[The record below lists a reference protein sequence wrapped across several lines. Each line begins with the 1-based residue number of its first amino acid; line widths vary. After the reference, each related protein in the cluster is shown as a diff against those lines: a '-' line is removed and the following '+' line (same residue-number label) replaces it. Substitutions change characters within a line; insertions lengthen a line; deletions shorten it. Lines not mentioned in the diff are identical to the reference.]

1 MSSVGMWDESMRL
14 TGTARIDRRTK
25 DLVKRLDPGDIAV
38 IDHVDM
44 DRVSAEALLES
55 GVDVVINAAPS
66 ISGGYPNL
74 GPLLLVR
81 GGVRLIDHAGQEL
94 FERLSD
100 GDRIVVEGDRVLLG
114 EEVVATGHR
123 LTIDE
128 IETAMEAAKGRLDEQ
143 LDSFA
148 RNTLE
153 FIEKERSL
161 LTDGIAVPHL
171 RTRIDGRHALV
182 VVRGYDYKEDLRTL
196 IPYIREAHPVLIGV
210 DGGADALLEHGL
222 KPDII
227 AGDMDSVSD
236 AALNSGAELVVH
248 AYADGRCPGR
258 ERLNALGLDGT
269 EWRTAGTSE
278 DLALLLASESGAD
291 LIVAV
296 GTHWNLLEQLDKG
309 RKGMASTFLVRLR
322 IGSRLVDAKGVSK
335 LYRASVQPGQLL
347 VLVVAGLAVVT
358 VTVLISPAARALVSL
373 LVLQVRAVLGI

>member
-1 MSSVGMWDESMRL
+1 MRL
-14 TGTARIDRRTK
+14 TGTARLDRRTK
-25 DLVKRLDPGDIAV
+25 DLVKRLDPGDIAI

-44 DRVSAEALLES
+44 DRVSAEGLLES
-55 GVDVVINAAPS
+55 GVDVVVNAAPS
-66 ISGGYPNL
+66 ISGSYPNL

-81 GGVRLIDHAGQEL
+81 GGVRLIDGVGEDI
-94 FERLSD
+94 FGRLSD
-100 GDRIVVEGDRVLLG
+100 GDQIAVEGDAVLKDG
-114 EEVVATGHR
+114 EIVATGHR

-128 IETAMEAAKGRLDEQ
+128 IEAAMETAKVGLDAQ

-153 FIEKERSL
+153 FIEKEKAL

-171 RTRIDGRHALV
+171 RTRLDGRHALV

-196 IPYIREAHPVLIGV
+196 LPYIREARPVLIGV
-210 DGGADALLEHGL
+210 DGGADALLEQGL
-222 KPDII
+222 KPHII

-236 AALNSGAELVVH
+236 EALRSGAELIVH
-248 AYADGRCPGR
+248 AYTDGRCPGR
-258 ERLNALGLDGT
+258 ARLESLGVQGT

-309 RKGMASTFLVRLR
+309 RKGMASTFLIRLR

-347 VLVVAGLAVVT
+347 VLVVAALSVIT
-358 VTVLISPAARALVSL
+358 VTVLISPAARSLVSL
-373 LVLQVRAVLGI
+373 LVLQVRAIFGI

>member
-1 MSSVGMWDESMRL
+1 MRL

-25 DLVKRLDPGDIAV
+25 DLVKRLDPGDIAI

-100 GDRIVVEGDRVLLG
+100 GDRIAVEGDRVLLG
-114 EEVVATGHR
+114 EEAVATGHR

-128 IETAMEAAKGRLDEQ
+128 IEAAMEAAKGRLDEQ

-171 RTRIDGRHALV
+171 RTRIDGRHVLV

-222 KPDII
+222 KPHII

-236 AALNSGAELVVH
+236 DALNSGAELVVH

-258 ERLNALGLDGT
+258 ERLNALGLTGT

-373 LVLQVRAVLGI
+373 LVLQVRAVLRI

>member
-1 MSSVGMWDESMRL
+1 MWDESMRL